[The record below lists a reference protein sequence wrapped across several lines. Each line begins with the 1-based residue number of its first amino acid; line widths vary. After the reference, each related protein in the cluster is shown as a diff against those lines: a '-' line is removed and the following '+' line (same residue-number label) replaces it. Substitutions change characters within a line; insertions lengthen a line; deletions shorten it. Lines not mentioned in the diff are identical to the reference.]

1 MVIKTNAR
9 ERLIKSAIEL
19 MMAKGYHA
27 VSVNEIC
34 SHAHVVKGSFY
45 HYFPA
50 KWDILREVIKARD
63 KFYQE
68 LFYRALAADI
78 SPLAKI
84 RRIFEL
90 ACQDQQSVME
100 ATGKVTGCTIG
111 NLTLELSYADEP
123 ARQIFRQLLGNY
135 AAIIS
140 QTLKQS
146 MDMGEIPRRPVA
158 PIAQAIFAYLQ
169 GVILLAK
176 AENKPQLLEQLA
188 DGAISIAHG
197 LKEDPS

>member
-1 MVIKTNAR
+1 MRKKNTR
-9 ERLIKSAIEL
+9 ERLIKSAIDL

-34 SHAHVVKGSFY
+34 YDAHVAKGSFY

-50 KWDILREVIKARD
+50 KWDILKEVIKARD
-63 KFYQE
+63 DFYKD
-68 LFYRALAADI
+68 LFYRAMAADI

-90 ACQDQQSVME
+90 ASQDQQSVMD
-100 ATGKVTGCTIG
+100 ATGKVAGCTIG

-123 ARQIFRQLLGNY
+123 ARQLFQQLFADY

-140 QTLKQS
+140 QALKQS
-146 MDMGEIPRRPVA
+146 MDIGEIPRRPA
-158 PIAQAIFAYLQ
+158 LPIAQAIFAYLQ
-169 GVILLAK
+169 GILLLAK
-176 AENKPQLLEQLA
+176 TENSPQILEQFA
-188 DGAISIAHG
+188 DGAIMIAQG
-197 LKEDPS
+197 LKAYPA